1 MAEREIY
8 NEQTGQYEFA
18 DDGRVDTPYT
28 RPPMQPVKTAAEIEE
43 ERRRYNQQHPPKQ
56 RPGYQ
61 NVWNDRT
68 GEWEE
73 HSTVPE
79 VPNNPADRPPVT
91 PPVTP
96 PGGKTPAQ
104 IEAEGRADDER
115 NNRTGGYMSNGVW
128 VNGSPRGTGGG
139 SNNPPRTTTPP
150 PASGGYPGGG
160 GYAPGQSSFPMFEPS
175 MAFTPPDP
183 FTYAEYEA
191 AQPFSYADYE
201 AAQPF
206 SYADYEAPQPFA
218 YEAFEAPTGT
228 SMLSDP
234 SYQFRLQEGQRALE
248 NSAAAKGLTRTGAQ
262 MKGLQDY
269 SQQFA
274 SQEYGN
280 LYNRAQQQ
288 YGQNRENATQQYAMN
303 EANRKGTYQQNL
315 GLAQSTAATNEAERY
330 KAYMQN
336 FGKAV
341 STYGTNE
348 SNRADAYKQN
358 LGLKQD
364 IYASAYKT
372 ADDTYTKA
380 YQAAKDMYAPKQKA
394 AELQYG
400 REWDVYK
407 LGQEQQY
414 KYWKDRLDADTAI
427 ADYGTR
433 NNG

>member
-1 MAEREIY
+1 MPNYYDEY
-8 NEQTGQYEFA
+8 GNLSEQEPAPDWTTGM
-18 DDGRVDTPYT
+18 
-28 RPPMQPVKTAAEIEE
+28 RPPLSGAPMNPYAGNT
-43 ERRRYNQQHPPKQ
+43 PPRAP

-61 NVWNDRT
+61 WVKNPTT

-73 HSTVPE
+73 HSTVEE
-79 VPNNPADRPPVT
+79 VSDDPANRPPGSSM

-96 PGGKTPAQ
+96 PGTGTTGGTLAE
-104 IEAEGRADDER
+104 IEAQGRAYDKA
-115 NNRTGGYMSNGVW
+115 NGRTGGYMSSSGQW
-128 VNGSPRGTGGG
+128 VNGSPSSGG

-175 MAFTPPDP
+175 MVFTPPDP

-330 KAYMQN
+330 KAYLQN

-348 SNRADAYKQN
+348 ANRADAYKQN

-414 KYWKDRLDADTAI
+414 NYWKAQLEANTAI